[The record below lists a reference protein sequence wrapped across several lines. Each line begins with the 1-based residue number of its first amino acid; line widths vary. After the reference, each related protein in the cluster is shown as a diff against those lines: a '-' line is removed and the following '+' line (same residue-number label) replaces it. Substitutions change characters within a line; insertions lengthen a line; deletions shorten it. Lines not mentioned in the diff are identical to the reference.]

1 MNLIQEWWCSLLFP
15 TLWGAT
21 SLDMVSTV
29 FFVPLPTQSAVRTDT
44 ESCLEISRLYD
55 ILWCCSLKTAIHP
68 IYPCLKFQDPAGIW
82 TQTFWILYSIIC
94 LTDANVWESMGK
106 PCSCMQF
113 IKSRNF
119 YYKSHKNPHQYYK
132 SRENPYQYYKS
143 RALHL
148 NVQWG
153 SYDKIIINIV
163 PSYTGKKNI
172 YVFVAIGIATCAAHS

>member
-1 MNLIQEWWCSLLFP
+1 MKEIWYTTIPSPHLVIFDFLYTIVHKVLVEALWIWIFLLREWHKY
-15 TLWGAT
+15 
-21 SLDMVSTV
+21 
-29 FFVPLPTQSAVRTDT
+29 
-44 ESCLEISRLYD
+44 SCI
-55 ILWCCSLKTAIHP
+55 
-68 IYPCLKFQDPAGIW
+68 KFQYPAGIW

-94 LTDANVWESMGK
+94 LTHANVWESMGK

-143 RALHL
+143 RALRL

-153 SYDKIIINIV
+153 SYDKIIINMV
-163 PSYTGKKNI
+163 PNYTGKNII
-172 YVFVAIGIATCAAHS
+172 YVFVAVGIATRAAHS